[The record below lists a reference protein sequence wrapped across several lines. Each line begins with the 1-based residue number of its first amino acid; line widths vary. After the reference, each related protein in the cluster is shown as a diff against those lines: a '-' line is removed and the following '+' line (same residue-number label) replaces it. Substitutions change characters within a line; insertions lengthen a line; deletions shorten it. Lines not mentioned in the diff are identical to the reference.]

1 MSGVDLQE
9 EVMVSLQKSGNVS
22 FSHHLPLINSFI
34 SSSSTSGCM
43 PLVKSPNF
51 SKSNYLSMARGL

>member
-34 SSSSTSGCM
+34 SSSSTSG
-43 PLVKSPNF
+43 
-51 SKSNYLSMARGL
+51 

>member
-1 MSGVDLQE
+1 MSGVGLQE

-22 FSHHLPLINSFI
+22 LFHHLPLINSFI

-51 SKSNYLSMARGL
+51 SNSNYLRMAKGL